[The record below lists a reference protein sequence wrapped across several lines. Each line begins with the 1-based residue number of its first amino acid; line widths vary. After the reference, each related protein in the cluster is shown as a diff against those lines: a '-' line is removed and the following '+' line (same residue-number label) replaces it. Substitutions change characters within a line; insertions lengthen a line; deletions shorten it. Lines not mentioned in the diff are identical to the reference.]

1 MSEGEH
7 IKRVIIVRH
16 AKSSWANAGLADFD
30 RPLNDRGN
38 HDAPMMG
45 KRLKDLGI
53 KPDLIISS
61 TAKRAKQTAKKISN
75 ELNYKKEDILLIDK
89 LYHCH
94 PETFEEVI
102 YSIEDNLNTIMIVA
116 HNPGI
121 TLFVNSLSHSF
132 SSANIPTCGVV
143 VAEFVAK
150 NWNEFNSVDKQ
161 VVIFEY
167 PKKQS

>member
-7 IKRVIIVRH
+7 TKRVVLVRH
-16 AKSSWANAGLADFD
+16 AKSSWVHEGLTDFD

-38 HDAPMMG
+38 NDAPIMG
-45 KRLKDLGI
+45 KRLKALNI
-53 KPDLIISS
+53 QTDLIISS
-61 TAKRAKQTAKKISN
+61 TAKRAKQTAKKLSI
-75 ELNYKKEDILLIDK
+75 ELDYKKEDILLLDK

-94 PETFEEVI
+94 PDTFEEVI
-102 YSIEDNLNTIMIVA
+102 YGIEDNIKTIMIVA

-121 TLFVNSLSHSF
+121 TLFVNSLSHNF

-143 VAEFVAK
+143 VAEFSAK
-150 NWNEFNSVDKQ
+150 NWNDFNRVEKQ

>member
-7 IKRVIIVRH
+7 IKRVVIVRH

-38 HDAPMMG
+38 HDAPMIG
-45 KRLKDLGI
+45 KRLKALGVQ
-53 KPDLIISS
+53 PELIISS
-61 TAKRAKQTAKKISN
+61 TAKRARQTAKKISS
-75 ELNYKKEDILLIDK
+75 ELGYKKEDILLLDK

-94 PETFEEVI
+94 PDTFEEVI
-102 YSIEDNLNTIMIVA
+102 YGIEDSVKTVIIVA

-121 TLFVNSLSHSF
+121 TLFVNSLSYQF

-143 VAEFVAK
+143 VAEFTAK
-150 NWNEFNSVDKQ
+150 NWNEFNRVEKQ